1 MSPGRTG
8 FGRPRAGATDSGFC
22 RWLAR
27 GPPGGFGRRGV
38 LRCHP
43 GGFGH
48 RKEHRDEAGRRNRLP
63 RNRPAEPSGV
73 PRAGGSGGRGREPAT
88 RCAGGRWR
96 FGASGHGRRRFGV
109 AGQPGFFSESLPLQ
123 VRRKRGTTGK
133 PRFALGDGSPVGS
146 QDWLRGPCCGN
157 HCTQVHWGPRAGSRG
172 RRRGR
177 AAKMDPGGRR
187 ACPQAAGTSEPQ
199 GFTGRPADAGFSAL
213 RCASA
218 RGGKGSWLSGVR
230 GTGGTRAYRPK
241 RFGALVG
248 KENRASRVARLAG
261 WSPVGGEA
269 LRRPAAGRTGCP
281 VARGSFD
288 DTDFS

>member
-1 MSPGRTG
+1 MTAYRRPPDPAVGRGTSHGRMSPGRTG

-48 RKEHRDEAGRRNRLP
+48 RKGHRDEAGRRNRLP

-96 FGASGHGRRRFGV
+96 SGASGHGRRRFGA
-109 AGQPGFFSESLPLQ
+109 AGQPGYLAESLPLQ

-146 QDWLRGPCCGN
+146 QDWLRG
-157 HCTQVHWGPRAGSRG
+157 HAAATTARKCTGGRWQGRGVAGG
-172 RRRGR
+172 VARRRWTLVV
-177 AAKMDPGGRR
+177 GGLARR
-187 ACPQAAGTSEPQ
+187 LPEYPSC
-199 GFTGRPADAGFSAL
+199 
-213 RCASA
+213 
-218 RGGKGSWLSGVR
+218 KGSPGDR
-230 GTGGTRAYRPK
+230 RTP
-241 RFGALVG
+241 
-248 KENRASRVARLAG
+248 ASRRCG
-261 WSPVGGEA
+261 A
-269 LRRPAAGRTGCP
+269 LRRAVAKEAGCP
-281 VARGSFD
+281 ASEGREAREPTGQGAPASWLARGTESPGSQD
-288 DTDFS
+288 WRDGRR